1 MQQKSFLQIKHLL
14 FLLSLLMTF
23 SCAKNPVTGKRQL
36 SLMSTKGEKR
46 LGAQSDPSI
55 VASYGLYE
63 DNKIQKFI
71 NDKGQK
77 MAAIS
82 HRNNL
87 DYEFKILDSPV
98 VNAFAVPGGYVYFT
112 RGIMAH
118 FNNEAEFAGVLGHEI
133 GHITARHSANQ
144 YSKAQLAQVGFIVG
158 VIASEKFRQF
168 ANEAQTGLS
177 LMFLKFGRDDESQS
191 DQLGVEYSTAIGYD
205 AHYMANF
212 FGTLARM
219 REQAGGEAAQIP
231 TFLSTHPDPADRFNK
246 VHQLADKAQEGIDKR
261 RLKVNRKEYLRMI
274 DGLVY
279 GDDPKQGYVENDY
292 FYHPELKFQFALPRR
307 WKHANS
313 PSQFQ
318 VAEPDGKAA
327 ILLQLA
333 AEKSLQEAANNFV
346 TKNELKGLGQK
357 NIRVNGL
364 SAISVLAEQQNPN
377 DPNASLRILT
387 YFIEYNQMIYK
398 LHGMAQVN
406 DYNRYE
412 SYFLDTME
420 SFRKL
425 TDQSKINVKPE
436 RIKIVTAGKNG
447 SLRDVFQANNVPS
460 DRQEELSILNSM
472 KLTDTVKKGMLLKIV
487 EKK

>member
-1 MQQKSFLQIKHLL
+1 MNRQSTFQIRHLL
-14 FLLSLLMTF
+14 LLLAVLMTF
-23 SCAKNPVTGKRQL
+23 SCARNPVTGKRQL
-36 SLMSTKGEKR
+36 SLMSTKGEVA

-55 VASYGLYE
+55 VAQYGLYE
-63 DNKIQKFI
+63 DTKIQRFI
-71 NDKGQK
+71 NEKGQK

-82 HRNNL
+82 HRNKLN
-87 DYEFKILDSPV
+87 YEFKILDSPV

-144 YSKAQLAQVGFIVG
+144 YSKAQIAQVGFIVG

-191 DQLGVEYSTAIGYD
+191 DQLGVEYSTKIGYD

-212 FGTLARM
+212 FGTLSRM
-219 REQAGGEAAQIP
+219 RDQAGEAAQIP

-246 VHQLADKAQEGIDKR
+246 VHQLADKAQEGMDKS
-261 RLKVNRKEYLRMI
+261 RLKVNREQYLRMI

-307 WKHANS
+307 WKSANS
-313 PSQFQ
+313 ASQFQ
-318 VAEPDGKAA
+318 VAEPNGKAA

-333 AEKSLQEAANNFV
+333 AEKSIA
-346 TKNELKGLGQK
+346 
-357 NIRVNGL
+357 
-364 SAISVLAEQQNPN
+364 VLADQENPN

-387 YFIEYNQMIYK
+387 YFIQYNRLIYK
-398 LHGMAQVN
+398 LHGLTQKAEYQK
-406 DYNRYE
+406 YE

-420 SFRKL
+420 SFRELK
-425 TDQSKINVKPE
+425 DQSKINVKPE
-436 RIKIVTAGKNG
+436 RIKIVTAKKDTTLKG
-447 SLRDVFQANNVPS
+447 VFTDNKVPT
-460 DRQEELSILNSM
+460 DRQEEFSILNSM
-472 KLTDTVKKGMLLKIV
+472 KLTDRVKKGMMLKIV
-487 EKK
+487 EK

>member
-1 MQQKSFLQIKHLL
+1 MNRQSTFQIRHLL
-14 FLLSLLMTF
+14 LLLAVLMTF
-23 SCAKNPVTGKRQL
+23 SCARNPVTGKRQL
-36 SLMSTKGEKR
+36 SLMSTKGEVA

-55 VASYGLYE
+55 VAQYGLYE
-63 DNKIQKFI
+63 DTKIQRFI
-71 NDKGQK
+71 NEKGQK

-82 HRNNL
+82 HRNKLN
-87 DYEFKILDSPV
+87 YEFKILDSPV

-144 YSKAQLAQVGFIVG
+144 YSKAQIAQVGFIVG

-191 DQLGVEYSTAIGYD
+191 DQLGVEYSTKIGYD

-212 FGTLARM
+212 FGTLSRM
-219 REQAGGEAAQIP
+219 RDQAGEAAQIP

-246 VHQLADKAQEGIDKR
+246 VHQLADKAQEGMDKS
-261 RLKVNRKEYLRMI
+261 RLKVNREQYLRMI

-307 WKHANS
+307 WKSANS
-313 PSQFQ
+313 ASQFQ
-318 VAEPDGKAA
+318 VAEPNGKAA

-333 AEKSLQEAANNFV
+333 AEKSLQEAANAFV
-346 TKNELKGLGQK
+346 TNNKLKGLDQR
-357 NIRVNGL
+357 NVTVNGL
-364 SAISVLAEQQNPN
+364 PAIAVLADQENPN

-387 YFIEYNQMIYK
+387 YFIQYNRLIYK
-398 LHGMAQVN
+398 LHGLTQKAEYQK
-406 DYNRYE
+406 YE

-420 SFRKL
+420 SFRELK
-425 TDQSKINVKPE
+425 DQSKINVKPE
-436 RIKIVTAGKNG
+436 RIKIVTAKKDTTLKG
-447 SLRDVFQANNVPS
+447 VFTDNKVPT
-460 DRQEELSILNSM
+460 DRQEEFSILNSM
-472 KLTDTVKKGMLLKIV
+472 KLTDRVKKGMMLKIV
-487 EKK
+487 EK